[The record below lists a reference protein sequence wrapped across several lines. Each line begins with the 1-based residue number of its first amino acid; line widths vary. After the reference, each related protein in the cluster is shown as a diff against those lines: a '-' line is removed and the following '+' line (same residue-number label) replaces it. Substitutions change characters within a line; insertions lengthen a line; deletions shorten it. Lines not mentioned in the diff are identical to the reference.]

1 MTTPPTPPPFLPKQG
16 DLVRFTI
23 DENGSDKQ
31 CIGHVQNVWWN
42 GSRLG
47 GTVQIFVVDVFDHH
61 SQVVRSFHF
70 TDDESELCGVSV
82 EHFLDTVL
90 EDEEDLE
97 WVPAYDL
104 QTVLEEG
111 EIYETVW
118 HGCTCGE
125 CEEKIQRRL
134 REFGFEDCVLA
145 APADLKK
152 LLRNL
157 EKEEGATVT
166 KRKSGHWVIDLPNGD
181 RIFTGSTPSDWRGLK
196 KLKSHLKRSGV
207 DPKTLGL
214 NHRNK
219 QDKK

>member
-1 MTTPPTPPPFLPKQG
+1 MTTPPTPPPFLPKVG
-16 DLVRFTI
+16 ELVRFFATV
-23 DENGSDKQ
+23 DESPKQ
-31 CIGHVQNVWWN
+31 CIGHVQNVWWK
-42 GSRLG
+42 GKRLDG
-47 GTVQIFVVDVFDHH
+47 VEIFVVEVFDHLN
-61 SQVVRSFHF
+61 QVVRSFHF
-70 TDDESELCGVSV
+70 SDDESELCEWGV
-82 EHFLDTVL
+82 EQFLDCAL

-97 WVPAYDL
+97 WVPAFDL

-111 EIYETVW
+111 EIYESVW

-125 CEEKIQRRL
+125 CGEKIERKL
-134 REFGFEDCVLA
+134 KEFGFEDCVLA
-145 APADLKK
+145 LSGDLKK
-152 LLRNL
+152 LLKNL

-219 QDKK
+219 QDRK